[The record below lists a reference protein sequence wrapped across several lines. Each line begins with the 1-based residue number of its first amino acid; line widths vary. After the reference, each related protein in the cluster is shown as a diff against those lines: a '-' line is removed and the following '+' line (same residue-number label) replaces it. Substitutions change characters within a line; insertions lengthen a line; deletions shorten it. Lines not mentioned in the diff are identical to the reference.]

1 MASKNK
7 SKKQNKFQTP
17 FKFEREI
24 NTIIQHIEPRI
35 NEVIAKFTDGLA
47 NEATMF
53 AFWIGIGGD
62 LDEALAKIQKRKRK
76 NRR

>member
-1 MASKNK
+1 MASKKKNK
-7 SKKQNKFQTP
+7 KVKIKTLFR
-17 FKFEREI
+17 FDREI

-35 NEVIAKFTDGLA
+35 NEVCAKFADGVY

-53 AFWIGIGGD
+53 AFWVGLGGD
-62 LDEALAKIQKRKRK
+62 LDEALTKIQKRK